1 MNIRIGIY
9 LLLIVMGLI
18 VLAWPEQDDRMMIQF
33 SETHG
38 PSALDFIGLLIL
50 FGGYIPLIIP
60 VVTKF
65 SLIQKVA
72 GKIFSRLLVVVTVIG
87 LLLIFIALVTANEM
101 LLWTAVGISTTT
113 QGVLIYF
120 ALKSRHYIHHRRS

>member
-9 LLLIVMGLI
+9 LLLLVMGLI
-18 VLAWPEQDDRMMIQF
+18 VLAYPEQDDRMTIQF

-65 SLIQKVA
+65 SLIQEVA
-72 GKIFSRLLVVVTVIG
+72 GKIFSRLLVVVTVIA
-87 LLLIFIALVTANEM
+87 LLLIFIALVTAKEM

-113 QGVLIYF
+113 QGGSFITP
-120 ALKSRHYIHHRRS
+120 